1 MTESLAAPDLPE
13 PPSNE
18 YIRASIQRVNSLLS
32 AVRPLKL
39 STPRVA
45 RPLNRRPSMLEDHAS
60 RNTSGA
66 VAWAPLRQRRLP
78 EEGLLH
84 RCRRRY
90 RAPRRC

>member
-1 MTESLAAPDLPE
+1 MRDALQMTESLAAPDLPD

-45 RPLNRRPSMLEDHAS
+45 LLPNQRPSMLEGLDGPRFRNHIGCCGLSAAAS
-60 RNTSGA
+60 EA
-66 VAWAPLRQRRLP
+66 AA
-78 EEGLLH
+78 
-84 RCRRRY
+84 
-90 RAPRRC
+90 